1 MGPSASAGKKVSP
14 PTITITPTT
23 RPTKR
28 PPVVGNVPAE
38 GGTDFLAA
46 SEPAI
51 AMAGM
56 IIQKRPTNI
65 ATAPVMLKNSV
76 LAEMPAKAEPLLP
89 VLDV

>member
-1 MGPSASAGKKVSP
+1 M
-14 PTITITPTT
+14 TITPMT
-23 RPTKR
+23 RPINR

-46 SEPAI
+46 REPAI

-65 ATAPVMLKNSV
+65 ATAPVRL
-76 LAEMPAKAEPLLP
+76 
-89 VLDV
+89 